1 MKKIIDLMHVRSIF
15 FAEIAEKIRE
25 IVKILKFFRQIREIN
40 PEKQKKRGFS
50 ALDVF
55 LRRIRRGWIPA
66 SELS

>member
-25 IVKILKFFRQIREIN
+25 IVKIPKFFGKIREIN

-50 ALDVF
+50 ALNVF

>member
-15 FAEIAEKIRE
+15 FAKIVEKIRE
-25 IVKILKFFRQIREIN
+25 IVNISKFFGQIREIN

-50 ALDVF
+50 ALNVF